1 MPILPRQ
8 AGGGAADDAMSQWF
22 VYMVRASDD
31 SLYTGITTDLARRL
45 AEHQAG
51 KAGAKYFRGRSA
63 MAIAVSYTHRTRP
76 TSCTGKILVG
86 AVSCK

>member
-1 MPILPRQ
+1 
-8 AGGGAADDAMSQWF
+8 MSQWF

-63 MAIAVSYTHRTRP
+63 IEMVYSETADDRSAASIREAVIKKLSRE
-76 TSCTGKILVG
+76 KKLELII
-86 AVSCK
+86 K